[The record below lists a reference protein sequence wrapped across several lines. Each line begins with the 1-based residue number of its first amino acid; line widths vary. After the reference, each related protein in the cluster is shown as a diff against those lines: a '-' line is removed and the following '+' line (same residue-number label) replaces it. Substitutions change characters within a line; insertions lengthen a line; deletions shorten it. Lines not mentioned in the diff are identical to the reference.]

1 MKRHLI
7 DKLDTANTAQLCA
20 NRGEIH
26 ESHSC
31 HCQKR
36 CAKLLIQHDDPISPV
51 SHYLFIMFTGLSGLF
66 RFVLQESNI
75 IFDWGHCGKLRNV
88 FWGINTQTVDT
99 VVIVQVCQCYLVQ
112 QLRVEFLWRANDPF
126 INAYKEGKKITKALL
141 PGAVLLRYDCETAET
156 LFSRLHDLNAHG
168 M

>member
-51 SHYLFIMFTGLSGLF
+51 SHYLFIMLTGLSGLF

-75 IFDWGHCGKLRNV
+75 IFDWGHCGTLRNV

-99 VVIVQVCQCYLVQ
+99 VVTVQVCQCYLVQ
-112 QLRVEFLWRANDPF
+112 QLRVEFLWQANDLTER
-126 INAYKEGKKITKALL
+126 IK
-141 PGAVLLRYDCETAET
+141 LRAAPCKRISWCWPHNKDGVC
-156 LFSRLHDLNAHG
+156 FPIQ
-168 M
+168 